1 MFHGHLTILFN
12 VAVCVCGWQVLVI
25 DGNKKQNT
33 NQHQEEKK
41 RRKTTL
47 STPSNTVEHRPTPS
61 NKKNGSVQT
70 TQPSTVN
77 TVLKQSIQTTT
88 LQQPITKTHCKNPL
102 QKPIQTGRTA
112 VFKQPNRQPVDTL
125 TFYEFFRLWHFVHRC
140 PKGCHSIFGLLRR
153 FFFFACRRPFD
164 R

>member
-1 MFHGHLTILFN
+1 MTTK
-12 VAVCVCGWQVLVI
+12 
-25 DGNKKQNT
+25 NKKQINT
-33 NQHQEEKK
+33 RKKKREEKQHCQ
-41 RRKTTL
+41 
-47 STPSNTVEHRPTPS
+47 HRPTTPS
-61 NKKNGSVQT
+61 NKRRTAVFKQPNR
-70 TQPSTVN
+70 QPSTPSSN
-77 TVLKQSIQTTT
+77 NPFKQPHSNNPFQTTHFK
-88 LQQPITKTHCKNPL
+88 QPITKTHSNNRL